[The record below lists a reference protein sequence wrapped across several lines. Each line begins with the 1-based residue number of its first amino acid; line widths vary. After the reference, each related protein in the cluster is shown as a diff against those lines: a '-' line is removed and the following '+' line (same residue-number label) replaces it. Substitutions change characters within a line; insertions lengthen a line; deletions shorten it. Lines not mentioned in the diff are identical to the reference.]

1 MLRKVMFL
9 LDNGLLN
16 GGTNNACHVHEFNF
30 VFRSIWQA
38 LFDSDR
44 ILRTLRA
51 KAGVAN
57 RIEFMDIVNKHI
69 WFFHEPRWIY

>member
-1 MLRKVMFL
+1 MFL

-16 GGTNNACHVHEFNF
+16 GGTNNAFHVHEFNF

>member
-1 MLRKVMFL
+1 MFL

-51 KAGVAN
+51 RQVLQIGLN
-57 RIEFMDIVNKHI
+57 SWTLSISISGFFMNQDGFTNLVP
-69 WFFHEPRWIY
+69 F